1 MLTTSGELHFDCMR
15 KAIALARQCKP
26 IPTAFCVGCLMT
38 KTGTSEVISEGYS
51 RELEGNTHAEQCA
64 IMKILNQLSSPN
76 IPTYMDID
84 LYTTMEPCSVRLSGN
99 KPCTDLILELNQSHH
114 LHRRIKNVYLGVAE
128 PDDFVNCDGIRK
140 LQENGITIIQVVG
153 FKEECLRVARGED
166 EAHV

>member
-99 KPCTDLILELNQSHH
+99 KPCTDLILELINPTISTVGSRMYTWELPNQMTLLIVMESENC
-114 LHRRIKNVYLGVAE
+114 RRTASPSY
-128 PDDFVNCDGIRK
+128 K
-140 LQENGITIIQVVG
+140 LLDSRRSV
-153 FKEECLRVARGED
+153 
-166 EAHV
+166 